1 MLVTRRR
8 GRPPRPLAPTVT
20 GVTLRL
26 RRLVDL
32 VHDGNLLEA
41 AAHCGVAY
49 GTLREIHTGR
59 TRNPGLAT
67 LERIS
72 RAYGVP
78 MEWFLSTAEKDD
90 GSVPFV
96 GWVGFLPADAESGA
110 GWQYARRVT
119 VPYAA
124 WPLVQLLLRLE
135 SRLRELPTH
144 PDRPIIGAATDPRE
158 CKRRL
163 AGFILQPLLAA
174 HALGA
179 KDVLQADPPLP
190 GQSPLEGSAREEWLE
205 TLRHL
210 GLFWDRALAGMVAE

>member
-1 MLVTRRR
+1 MRVRRR
-8 GRPPRPLAPTVT
+8 LAPVRQID
-20 GVTLRL
+20 LL
-26 RRLVDL
+26 RRIRGD
-32 VHDGNLLEA
+32 
-41 AAHCGVAY
+41 
-49 GTLREIHTGR
+49 
-59 TRNPGLAT
+59 
-67 LERIS
+67 ER
-72 RAYGVP
+72 RANR
-78 MEWFLSTAEKDD
+78 TAEKDD
-90 GSVPFV
+90 DSVPFV

-210 GLFWDRALAGMVAE
+210 GLFWDRALAGMVAGAILNSLRLT